1 MISTWFTK
9 NLGDAMLADASLE
22 HLRTL
27 FLAMYPSP
35 ADEAGIFFRHESEG
49 RLHCEV
55 KVYFSPT
62 SILVARAVSAI
73 PSQKPSPAG
82 LSLLAGSPLSFTML
96 FPDVES

>member
-1 MISTWFTK
+1 MISSWFTK

-27 FLAMYPSP
+27 FLTMYPLP
-35 ADEAGIFFRHESEG
+35 ADEVAMFFRHESEG

-62 SILVARAVSAI
+62 SILIAQAVSAV
-73 PSQKPSPAG
+73 PSRKPSPAG

-96 FPDVES
+96 FPDAES